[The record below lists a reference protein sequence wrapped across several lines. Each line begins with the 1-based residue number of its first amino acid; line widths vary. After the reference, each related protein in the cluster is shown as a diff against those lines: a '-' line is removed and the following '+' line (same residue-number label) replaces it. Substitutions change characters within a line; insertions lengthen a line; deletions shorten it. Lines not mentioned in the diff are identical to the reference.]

1 MTTSVTFGRRRG
13 LAKEGNAR
21 IVIYNVT
28 SQNTRG
34 NYKRTICTCVDA
46 TWSRIEVGWGGKMLQ
61 FKEVVVYDLFGV
73 DAGEEK
79 GLVGEV
85 AGWVEGASKL
95 LPRRILPLC
104 SHG

>member
-1 MTTSVTFGRRRG
+1 
-13 LAKEGNAR
+13 
-21 IVIYNVT
+21 
-28 SQNTRG
+28 
-34 NYKRTICTCVDA
+34 
-46 TWSRIEVGWGGKMLQ
+46 VGWGGKMLQ

-79 GLVGEV
+79 GLVGEL